1 MPDSEA
7 KRRVLTIRGRTGAVL
22 VMNLIR
28 EENAEDVST
37 FFKEELH
44 LGARSQVECVASD
57 CPSGKLHN
65 ALASVCPAFKALY
78 LDPVHLVIVYH
89 TAFWHKS
96 TPGIAA
102 LRRILAKFSLVDR
115 NSGLVLWWEVCSAW
129 LNTCGSKAMCV
140 GDCVMRSGT
149 VRKAWGV

>member
-44 LGARSQVECVASD
+44 RGARSQVEYVASD
-57 CPSGKLHN
+57 CPTSKLHN
-65 ALASVCPAFKALY
+65 ALAGVCPAFKALY

-89 TAFWHKS
+89 TAFWHRS
-96 TPGIAA
+96 TPGIAV
-102 LRRILAKFSLVDR
+102 LRRLQAKFSQVVKNL
-115 NSGLVLWWEVCSAW
+115 GPIL
-129 LNTCGSKAMCV
+129 
-140 GDCVMRSGT
+140 
-149 VRKAWGV
+149 